1 MSGYIPKRTA
11 RAQIGI
17 CTPVFTAALFPITKR
32 SKQPKC
38 SLMGE
43 WINIMCIQWSII
55 QSLKMREILHSTTLS
70 KFEDVMLNKISQ
82 IKGQILYDSI
92 YMMYLE

>member
-43 WINIMCIQWSII
+43 WINKMCI
-55 QSLKMREILHSTTLS
+55 
-70 KFEDVMLNKISQ
+70 
-82 IKGQILYDSI
+82 
-92 YMMYLE
+92 

>member
-1 MSGYIPKRTA
+1 MSGYTSKRTA

-43 WINIMCIQWSII
+43 WIN
-55 QSLKMREILHSTTLS
+55 KMWYTHTMEYYLAFKNERHS
-70 KFEDVMLNKISQ
+70 DMPQ
-82 IKGQILYDSI
+82 HC
-92 YMMYLE
+92 

>member
-1 MSGYIPKRTA
+1 MFGYTPKRTA

-32 SKQPKC
+32 LKQPQC

-43 WINIMCIQWSII
+43 WINKLWNMHTTAYYSAF
-55 QSLKMREILHSTTLS
+55 KYERHS
-70 KFEDVMLNKISQ
+70 DMPQ
-82 IKGQILYDSI
+82 HC
-92 YMMYLE
+92 

>member
-1 MSGYIPKRTA
+1 MSGCTPKTTA
-11 RAQIGI
+11 MAQIGT

-43 WINIMCIQWSII
+43 WINKMWYMHTMEYNSAFKNERHSDMPQHCQT
-55 QSLKMREILHSTTLS
+55 LKMLC
-70 KFEDVMLNKISQ
+70 
-82 IKGQILYDSI
+82 
-92 YMMYLE
+92 